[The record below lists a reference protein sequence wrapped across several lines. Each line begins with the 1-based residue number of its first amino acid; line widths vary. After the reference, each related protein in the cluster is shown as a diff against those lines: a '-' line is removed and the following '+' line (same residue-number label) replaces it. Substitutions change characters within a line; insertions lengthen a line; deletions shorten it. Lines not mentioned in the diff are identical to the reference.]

1 MFYTIMTL
9 RSFGNETSID
19 LNKNGNKYQVFFCE
33 RIDEVPFITKHE
45 DYKTLDEALR
55 RFQIGSELVAKG
67 LGDANYKIEKIFG

>member
-1 MFYTIMTL
+1 MYYTIMTL

-45 DYKTLDEALR
+45 DYKIFDEALR
-55 RFQIGSELVAKG
+55 RFQIGSELWQKG
-67 LGDANYKIEKIFG
+67 LGDANYKIEKIFS